1 MKKKVLAIIMTALVV
16 LGMAGCGSSSDSSS
30 SADTA
35 ASYYRT
41 EAATAEET
49 VEYEMV
55 EDAEEGNDAG
65 VSSGSGIESVTDTSR
80 KLIKTVNL
88 SLQTTEFNSVLESI
102 SARTTELGGYIE
114 SSSVSGNSYYY
125 ESTRYAYYTIRIPS
139 DRLDEFVDVVGDLGN
154 VTYKSESVEDVTLE
168 YTDVESRKTAL
179 ETEQERLLELLEEAE
194 NMEDLLA
201 IESKLSEVRYE
212 LESYGSQL
220 RVLDNQVDYSTVYV
234 DVDEVERITETAEK
248 GFFGQIADRFND
260 SLYSVGKGLR
270 NFVIVFVGSLPVL
283 AVWAVVIAVIV
294 LILRRIFRGRKDKK
308 AALKKRSWDRMEE
321 SEENQP
327 EVSEQRKE
335 KKKKPRWARRKEAE
349 EIQEAESVQTDEEKK
364 ETEDGNREEGKEPAD
379 DSVLH

>member
-1 MKKKVLAIIMTALVV
+1 MKKRFLAIMMAALVV
-16 LGMAGCGSSSDSSS
+16 LGMVGCGSSSDSSA

-41 EAATAEET
+41 EAGTTEET
-49 VEYEMV
+49 VEYEV
-55 EDAEEGNDAG
+55 AEDIMEENDAG
-65 VSSGSGIESVTDTSR
+65 VSSGSGIESATDTSR

-88 SLQTTEFNSVLESI
+88 SLQTTEFDSVLESI
-102 SARTTELGGYIE
+102 SAWTTELGGYIE

-139 DRLDEFVDVVGDLGN
+139 DRLDEFVDIVGDLGN

-234 DVDEVERITETAEK
+234 DVDEVERITETTEK

-294 LILRRIFRGRKDKK
+294 LILRRIFRYRRNKK
-308 AALKKRSWDRMEE
+308 EALKRKYWDGMEE
-321 SEENQP
+321 SGEN
-327 EVSEQRKE
+327 RLGKE
-335 KKKKPRWARRKEAE
+335 KEKRKPRWGR
-349 EIQEAESVQTDEEKK
+349 KK
-364 ETEDGNREEGKEPAD
+364 ESIQISENNKEVQEDGRKEGKESPD
-379 DSVLH
+379 DSALH

>member
-1 MKKKVLAIIMTALVV
+1 MKKRVLAIMMTALVA
-16 LGMAGCGSSSDSSS
+16 LGMVGCGSSSDSR
-30 SADTA
+30 AATDTA

-41 EAATAEET
+41 EAATTEEA
-49 VEYEMV
+49 VEYEVAEDIV
-55 EDAEEGNDAG
+55 EENGAG

-88 SLQTTEFNSVLESI
+88 SLQTTEFDSVLENI

-234 DVDEVERITETAEK
+234 DVDEVERITETTEK

-260 SLYSVGKGLR
+260 SLYRVGKGLR
-270 NFVIVFVGSLPVL
+270 NFVIVFIGSLPVL

-294 LILRRIFRGRKDKK
+294 LILRKVFSRRNERSDKKKIKKKRWGRK
-308 AALKKRSWDRMEE
+308 
-321 SEENQP
+321 
-327 EVSEQRKE
+327 KE
-335 KKKKPRWARRKEAE
+335 
-349 EIQEAESVQTDEEKK
+349 
-364 ETEDGNREEGKEPAD
+364 ETEGGNGEEGKESFD

>member
-1 MKKKVLAIIMTALVV
+1 MKKRVLAVMMTALMV
-16 LGMAGCGSSSDSSS
+16 LGMAGCGSSS
-30 SADTA
+30 ADTV

-41 EAATAEET
+41 EAATTEEA
-49 VEYEMV
+49 VEYE
-55 EDAEEGNDAG
+55 EAEYDDYEVAESDSG

-88 SLQTTEFNSVLESI
+88 SLQTTEFDSVLESI

-168 YTDVESRKTAL
+168 HTDVESHKTAL

-212 LESYGSQL
+212 LESYESQL

-294 LILRRIFRGRKDKK
+294 LILRRISRGRKDKK
-308 AALKKRSWDRMEE
+308 AAMKRKYWDGMEE
-321 SEENQP
+321 SGENRP
-327 EVSEQRKE
+327 EATERRKE
-335 KKKKPRWARRKEAE
+335 KKKKPLWARRKESGE
-349 EIQEAESVQTDEEKK
+349 TGENNKK
-364 ETEDGNREEGKEPAD
+364 EREDGNEERKESPD
-379 DSVLH
+379 DSVLY

>member
-1 MKKKVLAIIMTALVV
+1 MKKRFLTITMMTLVV
-16 LGMAGCGSSSDSSS
+16 LGMAGCGSSSYSSAA
-30 SADTA
+30 ADTA

-49 VEYEMV
+49 VEYEV
-55 EDAEEGNDAG
+55 AEDAVEEGDAG

-88 SLQTTEFNSVLESI
+88 SLQTTEFDSVLESI

-114 SSSVSGNSYYY
+114 NSSVSGNSYYY

-139 DRLDEFVDVVGDLGN
+139 VRLDEFVDVVGDLGN

-234 DVDEVERITETAEK
+234 DVDEVERITETTEK

-260 SLYSVGKGLR
+260 SLYRVGKGLR

-283 AVWAVVIAVIV
+283 VVWAVVIAVIV
-294 LILRRIFRGRKDKK
+294 LILRRICRGRKDKK
-308 AALKKRSWDRMEE
+308 GVLKKRRRGRMEE
-321 SEENQP
+321 TN
-327 EVSEQRKE
+327 KT
-335 KKKKPRWARRKEAE
+335 
-349 EIQEAESVQTDEEKK
+349 ESAQTDEEKK
-364 ETEDGNREEGKEPAD
+364 EEGDGNDEGKKSPD
-379 DSVLH
+379 DPVLY